1 MKKIL
6 ITNDDGVHAQGI
18 IQLAR
23 RVQQSAE
30 VFVIAP
36 ATEQSGVAQAITFL
50 TPLFPVRLGGEKDS
64 QDDQIP
70 GYSVNGTP
78 VDCVRLG
85 INELCPWKPDLILS
99 GINGGLNAGVN
110 VCYSGTV
117 GGAMAGASCGILS
130 MAISVEYESRIDYH
144 RAAEIAW
151 PLIEQLAAMEH
162 PPRTVLNINIPTA
175 ALTGDPEIH
184 VVPVETKPLG
194 YVFDRGVDPKGRRFF
209 WAKNET
215 QPFPSQ
221 IETDNDALR
230 AGHITISGITYDP
243 NSMHALTNLRGNLS
257 RLTNQP
263 VV

>member
-23 RVQQSAE
+23 RVRQHAD

-36 ATEQSGVAQAITFL
+36 AVEQSGVSQAITFL
-50 TPLFPVRLGGEKDS
+50 SPLFPIRLGGDKDS
-64 QDDQIP
+64 QDDRIP

-85 INELCPWKPDLILS
+85 INELCPWTPDLILS
-99 GINGGLNAGVN
+99 GINAGLNAGVN

-130 MAISVEYESRIDYH
+130 MAISVEYAEQIDYH

-151 PLIEQLAAMEH
+151 PLIEQLTEIEH
-162 PPRTVLNINIPTA
+162 PPRTVININIPTA
-175 ALTGDPEIH
+175 ALSGEAEVH

-194 YVFDRGVDPKGRRFF
+194 YVFDNGVDPKGRKYF

-215 QPFPSQ
+215 QPLKSA
-221 IETDNDALR
+221 IETDADALR
-230 AGHITISGITYDP
+230 AGHITISGLTYDP
-243 NSMHALTNLRGNLS
+243 NSLHALKNLKQSLS
-257 RLTNQP
+257 KSSSP
-263 VV
+263 

>member
-18 IQLAR
+18 IQFAR
-23 RVQQSAE
+23 RVRQHAE

-36 ATEQSGVAQAITFL
+36 AVEQSGVSQAITFL
-50 TPLFPVRLGGEKDS
+50 TPLFPIRLGGDKDS
-64 QDDQIP
+64 QDDRIP

-85 INELCPWKPDLILS
+85 INELCPWTPDLILS
-99 GINGGLNAGVN
+99 GINAGLNAGVN

-130 MAISVEYESRIDYH
+130 MAVSVEWSEKIDFH

-151 PLIEQLAAMEH
+151 PIIDKLTRIEH

-175 ALTGDPEIH
+175 ALVGQAEVH
-184 VVPVETKPLG
+184 VVPVETRPLG
-194 YVFDRGVDPKGRRFF
+194 YVFDHGVDPKGRKYF

-215 QPFPSQ
+215 QPLKSP
-221 IETDNDALR
+221 IETDSDALR
-230 AGHITISGITYDP
+230 AGHITISGLTYDP
-243 NSMHALTNLRGNLS
+243 NCMQALRNLKESLR
-257 RLTNQP
+257 RLN
-263 VV
+263 